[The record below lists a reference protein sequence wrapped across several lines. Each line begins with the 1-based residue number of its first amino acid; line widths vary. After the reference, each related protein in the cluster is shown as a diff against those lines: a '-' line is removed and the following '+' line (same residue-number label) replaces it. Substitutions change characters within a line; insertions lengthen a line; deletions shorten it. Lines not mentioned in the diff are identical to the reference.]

1 MDWLSTVQGILAA
14 TARMATPLLFA
25 SMGGLFSARSGHIS
39 MFLEGFMLIGAFL
52 GFVGSATVGSAYVG
66 ALLALVGG
74 VLISLVFAFFA
85 ITAKAN
91 QTLIGIGINIFAL
104 GITSYLVTVFYGF
117 GNRPY
122 NIDVFTNIRIPLLA
136 DIPIIGSLFNL
147 NLFTYVAFLLVPIVW
162 YVLYKTPAGLTIRA
176 VGEHPKAVDTLG
188 GDVIKIRYICIMIAG
203 ALAALGGAALSIG
216 QMGQFMENITSGK
229 GYIALAALIFGRFTP
244 KGALIGVLI
253 FGFAD
258 AVQMRLQ
265 TAGSVLPYQFLT
277 MLPYVITIVA
287 LVLFARKSR
296 ASAPAALGKPYS
308 RQS

>member
-188 GDVIKIRYICIMIAG
+188 GGCHQDSLHLHYDCRCARCTRRCSSLDRADGAIHGKYHIR
-203 ALAALGGAALSIG
+203 
-216 QMGQFMENITSGK
+216 Q
-229 GYIALAALIFGRFTP
+229 
-244 KGALIGVLI
+244 
-253 FGFAD
+253 
-258 AVQMRLQ
+258 RLYCFSCTHFWSFYAQ
-265 TAGSVLPYQFLT
+265 RCSDRRSHLRLC
-277 MLPYVITIVA
+277 
-287 LVLFARKSR
+287 
-296 ASAPAALGKPYS
+296 
-308 RQS
+308 